1 MRSSDKSRIN
11 KPAMSTTTTT
21 TNSFQSDL
29 ISLAVL
35 IEIGKG
41 YGSGLYLATESA
53 IYLVT
58 ARHVFWKA
66 QVDAQTKKVKA
77 FNLISPVVNILSY
90 SVKSDFESAD
100 QVQVDLRVLF
110 NNKQLSFSHTHD
122 VCVFKLGDI
131 ASDGKMNLVEGVN
144 KISSNLNINS
154 AHLSMIKPF
163 AEIEIAEDLYV
174 IGYPKALAMIP
185 TNAFNFNKPL
195 VRKGIVS
202 GKNPNRT
209 IVIDCAVYP
218 GNSGGPVFITEKRI
232 EQTER
237 GMRMSDKRYLAGIVS
252 KFVPW
257 LNNRFKPPHHV
268 ENSGYG
274 LMVAFDEV
282 QKEILKLG

>member
-1 MRSSDKSRIN
+1 M
-11 KPAMSTTTTT
+11 ATTTTT

-35 IEIGKG
+35 IQIGKG
-41 YGSGLYLATESA
+41 YGSGLYLATEKS

-66 QVDAQTKKVKA
+66 QIDPQTKKLKA
-77 FNLISPVVNILSY
+77 FNLINPIVDVFSY
-90 SVKSDFESAD
+90 PRDTNFEAAD
-100 QVQVDLRVLF
+100 QIHVDLRVLI
-110 NNKQLSFSHTHD
+110 NNKQLSFSQTHD
-122 VCVFKLGDI
+122 VCVFKLADI
-131 ASDGKMNLVEGVN
+131 ADGKMQLMEGIT
-144 KISSNLNINS
+144 KRSPNLNINS

-163 AEIEIAEDLYV
+163 EEISIAEDLYV

-185 TNAFNFNKPL
+185 TNTFNFNKPL

-202 GKNPNRT
+202 GKNPNHT

-232 EQTER
+232 EQTEK
-237 GMRMSDKRYLAGIVS
+237 GMKMSDKRYLAGIVS
-252 KFVPW
+252 KFIPW
-257 LNNRFKPPHHV
+257 LNNRSKPAHM

-274 LMVAFDEV
+274 QMVAFDQVYEELRKIDEGV
-282 QKEILKLG
+282 SLGAK

>member
-1 MRSSDKSRIN
+1 MATN
-11 KPAMSTTTTT
+11 TTT

-41 YGSGLYLATESA
+41 YGSGIYLATESS

-58 ARHVFWKA
+58 ARHVFWQA
-66 QVDAQTKKVKA
+66 QVDKQTKKIKA
-77 FNLISPVVNILSY
+77 YNLISPVVNIFSY

-110 NNKQLSFSHTHD
+110 NNKQLSFSQTHD

-131 ASDGKMNLVEGVN
+131 SDGKLNLVDGI
-144 KISSNLNINS
+144 KKLSPNLNINS

-202 GKNPNRT
+202 GKNPNHT

-232 EQTER
+232 EQTDK
-237 GMRMSDKRYLAGIVS
+237 GMKMSDKRYLAGIVS

-282 QKEILKLG
+282 HKEIKKISQ

>member
-1 MRSSDKSRIN
+1 
-11 KPAMSTTTTT
+11 MSHNN
-21 TNSFQSDL
+21 TNSFKSDL

-35 IEIGKG
+35 IQVGKG
-41 YGSGLYLATESA
+41 YGSGLYLATENA
-53 IYLVT
+53 IFLVT
-58 ARHVFWKA
+58 ARHVLWQP
-66 QVDAQTKKVKA
+66 QVDPQTKKIKA
-77 FNLISPVVNILSY
+77 FNLINSIIDIFSY
-90 SVKSDFESAD
+90 PRDTKFDAAD

-110 NNKQLSFSHTHD
+110 KNKQLSFSQTHD
-122 VCVFKLGDI
+122 VCVFKLADI
-131 ASDGKMNLVEGVN
+131 AGGKMQLVEGII
-144 KISSNLNINS
+144 KKTPKLNINS

-163 AEIEIAEDLYV
+163 DAITIAEDLYV

-185 TNAFNFNKPL
+185 TNSFDFNKPL

-232 EQTER
+232 EQTDN
-237 GMRMSDKRYLAGIVS
+237 GMTMADKRYLAGIVS
-252 KFVPW
+252 KFIPW
-257 LNNRFKPPHHV
+257 LNNRFKPPHV

-282 QKEILKLG
+282 YKELRKLDIEISL

>member
-1 MRSSDKSRIN
+1 MQS
-11 KPAMSTTTTT
+11 TT

-35 IEIGKG
+35 IQIGKG
-41 YGSGLYLATESA
+41 YGSGLYLATASA

-66 QVDAQTKKVKA
+66 QQDPQTKKIKA

-90 SVKSDFESAD
+90 SRDSDFESAD
-100 QVQVDLRVLF
+100 RVRVDLTILF
-110 NNKQLSFSHTHD
+110 KNNQISFSHTHD
-122 VCVFKLGDI
+122 VCVFKLADI
-131 ASDGKMNLVEGVN
+131 ANGKLDLVEGVT
-144 KISSNLNINS
+144 KLSPNLNINS
-154 AHLSMIKPF
+154 AHLSMIKPY
-163 AEIEIAEDLYV
+163 ADIEIAEDLYV

-218 GNSGGPVFITEKRI
+218 GNSGGPVFITEKRV
-232 EQTER
+232 EQTEK
-237 GMRMSDKRYLAGIVS
+237 GLKMSDKRYLAGIVS

-257 LNNRFKPPHHV
+257 LNNRFKPPHV

-282 QKEILKLG
+282 IKEIQKLDASTTLS